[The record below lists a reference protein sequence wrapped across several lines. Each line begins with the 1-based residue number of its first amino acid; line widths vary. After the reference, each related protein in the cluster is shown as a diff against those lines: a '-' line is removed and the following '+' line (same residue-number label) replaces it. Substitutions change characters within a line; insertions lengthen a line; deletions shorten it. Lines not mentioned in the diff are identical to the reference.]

1 LTFDKKTLPLKR
13 GLLTVDRWLISHF
26 IFTHFKPFDIM
37 RNFRKYDIW
46 TDGIDFSIGIYKTTS
61 SFPSDE
67 RFGLISQMRRA
78 AVSIPSNIAE
88 GASRKSNLEFS
99 RFIEISLGSSFEL
112 ETQLIISLQQKYISS
127 EAMNALLPPLQSLQR
142 RLNALRNTLLD

>member
-1 LTFDKKTLPLKR
+1 
-13 GLLTVDRWLISHF
+13 
-26 IFTHFKPFDIM
+26 M

-46 TDGIDFSIGIYKTTS
+46 IDGIDFSIEIYSITGS
-61 SFPSDE
+61 YPSDE

-99 RFIEISLGSSFEL
+99 RFIEIALGSSFEL
-112 ETQLIISLQQKYISS
+112 ETQLIISLQQKYIST
-127 EAMNALLPPLQSLQR
+127 EVMDVLLPPLQSLQC
-142 RLNALRNTLLD
+142 RLNALRTTLLS

>member
-1 LTFDKKTLPLKR
+1 MA
-13 GLLTVDRWLISHF
+13 VDRWLISHF
-26 IFTHFKPFDIM
+26 IFTHFKPFDTM

-46 TDGIDFSIGIYKTTS
+46 TDGIDFSIEIYRTTG

-127 EAMNALLPPLQSLQR
+127 EAMSVLLPTLQSLQR